1 MQITICGGGNA
12 AHTLAGLL
20 GSKPDLSVYIY
31 APYQDETERWQEGL
45 QQNDGI
51 LVRAPGRD
59 ILGRPAAV
67 FRDPAQ
73 AVQGSQLILLA
84 LPAFAHEHILEEIA
98 GYLSPGAWVGA
109 LPARA
114 GFDICVRDV
123 LKERLSQVAIF
134 GFQTLPWACRIQ
146 EYGGRVLILGAK
158 DQVDLAAWPAKLAPV
173 ISTRIG
179 ELLGVALNPISNFL
193 SLTLADTGQLI
204 HPGIMYGLF
213 HRWNG
218 QVYSEPGLFYQ
229 AVDEEVA
236 EILQKMSQ
244 EVQAL
249 RITLEQTYPG
259 LDLTAVRPLG
269 EWLKRSYP
277 TSIQDSSTLHSSF
290 ATNRSYTGL
299 LAPMCKSD
307 KGFTPDFQSRY
318 LSEDVPYGLLV
329 MRGIAELAGVATPQV
344 DEVISWAQDRLGKQY
359 LVEHKLTGA
368 DIFLT
373 LSPQRYGYTS
383 IEQLLREM
391 EYLPI
396 KED

>member
-20 GSKPDLSVYIY
+20 GSRPDLSVFIY
-31 APYQDETERWQEGL
+31 APFQDETERWQVGL

-51 LVRAPGRD
+51 LVRSPGGEV
-59 ILGRPAAV
+59 LGRPAAV
-67 FRDPAQ
+67 SRDPDQ
-73 AVQGSQLILLA
+73 AVRGSQLILLA
-84 LPAFAHEHILEEIA
+84 LPAFAHEHILRQIVD
-98 GYLSPGAWVGA
+98 YLSPGAWVGA

-114 GFDICVRDV
+114 GFDICAREV
-123 LKERLSQVAIF
+123 LKERFSQITLF
-134 GFQTLPWACRIQ
+134 GLQTLPWACRIQ
-146 EYGGRVLILGAK
+146 EYGGCVSILGTKA
-158 DQVDLAAWPAKLAPV
+158 QVDLAAFPAKLALDV
-173 ISTRIG
+173 STKIG
-179 ELLGVALNPISNFL
+179 ELLGVALSPISNFL

-213 HRWNG
+213 HNWNG
-218 QVYSEPGLFYQ
+218 QAYSEPSLFYQ

-236 EILQKMSQ
+236 GILHKMSQ

-249 RITLEQTYPG
+249 RITLQRTYPG
-259 LDLTAVRPLG
+259 LDLTAVRSIG
-269 EWLKRSYP
+269 EWLRRSYP
-277 TSIQDSSTLHSSF
+277 TSIQDSGTLHSSF

-299 LAPMCKSD
+299 LAPMRKSQ

-344 DEVISWAQDRLGKQY
+344 DDVISWAQDRLGKQY

-373 LSPQRYGYTS
+373 RSPQRYGYKS
-383 IEQLLREM
+383 LDQLMQEM
-391 EYLPI
+391 EYLPK
-396 KED
+396 KEL